1 MNLRHKLKM
10 MLQTGEQGI
19 QATVT
24 DQDWL
29 SLTNAKK
36 GKIKSLI
43 VEGKAQQERDPEPSL
58 WCGIE
63 TINGWLDEMNSGV
76 ASVSVKGGDHAGIPA
91 LYSVGS
97 AKDTCDL
104 ISGDITRHTTLIE
117 VQDVDAFAPHYSESD
132 GILMLDFNKNIVGT
146 PLCTHFKGVTF
157 DTEESSLNT
166 NEVTIVKGSGVSFG
180 TTVMIKLDT
189 TAFPNASSVRDFIA
203 REYSADHP
211 ITFLCALDESG
222 YYTEQTTPQPLR
234 IDNGYNLLEVT
245 NSPLDGIKMTAV
257 YTATEQPQTTNII
270 VEAKANNVQI
280 GDTLIFDTVD
290 NTQKILKMH
299 SYNAASFDALT
310 AQNLNGRYVIS
321 DCLYYETYT
330 DYGLFMHKKQVAS
343 ATWAVQCEF
352 KLSGLDLT
360 QAGSF
365 SFLST
370 GYQAA
375 ATATTIEWQANDSL
389 DDIVAQF
396 TTGNGG
402 VIGNASYS
410 SKTKDGDDII
420 FYVGGYG
427 TNNITIANPTGGA
440 ANLTLTDYSKVCKI
454 GDNLVADTST
464 HRSFQGKSVATN
476 FPTIASELLPVTS
489 TCYTVGGANRTYRC
503 GVNFT
508 TFRNYSATSGEASTF
523 MDDTT
528 ASTKFPNTRA
538 KFYSFA
544 TSETAAEVACYNRH
558 RGSYN
563 DYVKSAMADVDAQ
576 GGTVGNSNG
585 NLGKQGKLLAS
596 IFYKD
601 HNDEWKPCY
610 PAAYRASLIESDA
623 SFTSRFGEL
632 YIHNSHD
639 TVSCMIEKKRTI
651 LNSRITTLG
660 GGNAIGSSIL
670 WAGDEC
676 DGVYAWVFYA
686 TNGILSIYNKV
697 NTFGVRGSLAFR
709 FQS

>member
-1 MNLRHKLKM
+1 MNPRHKLKM

-19 QATVT
+19 PATVT

-76 ASVSVKGGDHAGIPA
+76 ARVSVKGGDAAGIPA

-97 AKDTCDL
+97 AKDTGDI
-104 ISGDITRHTTLIE
+104 ISGVITRHTTLIE
-117 VQDVDAFAPHYSESD
+117 VRDVNAFGPHYSESD
-132 GILMLDFNKNIVGT
+132 GILILDFNENIVGT
-146 PLCTHFKGVTF
+146 PLCTHFKGVAF
-157 DTEESSLNT
+157 DTQEGSLNT
-166 NEVTIVKGSGVSFG
+166 NDVTIVKESGVSFG
-180 TTVMIKLDT
+180 TKVMIKLDT
-189 TAFPNASSVRDFIA
+189 TAFPNASSVRDFITS
-203 REYSADHP
+203 EYNADHP
-211 ITFLCALDESG
+211 VIFLCALDESG
-222 YYTEQTTPQPLR
+222 YFTEQTTPQPLR
-234 IDNGYNLLEVT
+234 IENGYNLLEVT
-245 NSPLDGIKMTAV
+245 NSTIDGITMTAV

-270 VEAKANNVQI
+270 VEAEANNVQI
-280 GDTLIFDTVD
+280 GDMLIFDTVD

-310 AQNLNGRYVIS
+310 SQNLNGRYVIS
-321 DCLYYETYT
+321 NCLYYETYT
-330 DYGLFMHKKQVAS
+330 DYGLFMHKKQA
-343 ATWAVQCEF
+343 AAAAWAAQCEF
-352 KLSGLDLT
+352 KLSGFDLT

-454 GDNLVADTST
+454 GDDLVADTST
-464 HRSFQGKSVATN
+464 HRSFQGKTVAAH
-476 FPTIASELLPVTS
+476 FPTIASDLLPVTS
-489 TCYTVGGANRTYRC
+489 ACYTVGGVNRTYRC
-503 GVNFT
+503 GVHFT

-563 DYVKSAMADVDAQ
+563 DYVKSAMADVDAP
-576 GGTVGNSNG
+576 GGTVGNANG

-596 IFYKD
+596 IFYKN

-639 TVSCMIEKKRTI
+639 TVSCMIEKKRSV
-651 LNSRITTLG
+651 LNNRITTLG
-660 GGNAIGSSIL
+660 GGNAIGSSRL
-670 WAGDEC
+670 WTGSE
-676 DGVYAWVFYA
+676 YSSNIAWNFNA
-686 TNGILSIYNKV
+686 SNGFLDSNYEMYSIA
-697 NTFGVRGSLAFR
+697 VRGSLAFR